1 MSKNI
6 IETFDLTK
14 KFELKG
20 KKEKLTA
27 LDHINLSVKEGEI
40 FGLLGPNGAGKTTL
54 ISILTT
60 LKSPTSG
67 YATIDGH
74 NILNK
79 PQKAKSN
86 VSLMLGSDML
96 YYRITAYD
104 NLKFFCKIYNVPDY
118 KQKIKT
124 IVKEFGLKDWLYQYV
139 ENFSSGMK
147 MKLALC
153 RTLLLERKILFLDEP
168 TLGIDVKSISFILDI
183 LKNQNNTIF
192 LTSHDM
198 NFVERLCDRVAFIN
212 HGKILKIL
220 KTSEIDD
227 LLKTSIDIYIEVRE
241 KEKNFLISN
250 LRERKFIN
258 SFKSDNKGFIINLK
272 NRDYY
277 SNLILF
283 LKDYKILKIY
293 EKKETIEN
301 LFLKLF

>member
-27 LDHINLSVKEGEI
+27 LDHINLFVKEGEI

-74 NILNK
+74 NILHK

-118 KQKIKT
+118 KQKIKK
-124 IVKEFGLKDWLYQYV
+124 IVKEFGLEDWLYQYV

-198 NFVERLCDRVAFIN
+198 NFVERICDRVAFIN
-212 HGKILKIL
+212 HGKILKIF

-241 KEKNFLISN
+241 KEKKILISN